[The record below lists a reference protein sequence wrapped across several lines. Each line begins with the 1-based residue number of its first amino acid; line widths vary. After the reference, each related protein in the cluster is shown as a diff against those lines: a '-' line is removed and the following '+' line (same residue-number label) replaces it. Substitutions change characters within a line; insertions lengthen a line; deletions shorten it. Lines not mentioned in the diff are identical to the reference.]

1 MHPALS
7 RRTLLAASLA
17 VPALAR
23 AQFARA
29 QPGKPVRIGVLTDET
44 GPYADSGGAGSV
56 FAAQT
61 AVRDFGGTVLGMP
74 VEVLHADTRNK
85 PDVASAIA
93 RGWYDGGVDLVTD
106 LPVTPVAAAVQQ
118 VAREKQRS
126 VIITAA
132 AVTEFTAKLCAPIS
146 VHWADDT
153 HALAAGT
160 ARRVVERG
168 GKSWFFITVD
178 FAFGLGL
185 QSEAQ
190 AVITSAGGPKG
201 ARVVGAVRYPLGNT
215 DYASQLLAAQ
225 ASGADVI
232 GLASVGNDQVNLIK
246 QAHEFGLVRGD
257 RPVLVAFL
265 VYITDVHAL
274 GLPVAQ
280 GLTFSSGFYWDQGNP
295 ARAFAE
301 RFHAAR
307 QAMPTRNQAAIYAS
321 TLHFLRAM
329 AQAGTRDALAVNQAM
344 RAMPADYLGRP
355 ATIRADGRA
364 LYDLTLYQVKA
375 PGASKQPW
383 DYYAPLATIP
393 AADAFAPMTPACA
406 AS

>member
-1 MHPALS
+1 MRPALS
-7 RRTLLAASLA
+7 RRTLLTASLA
-17 VPALAR
+17 VPA
-23 AQFARA
+23 FARA
-29 QPGKPVRIGVLTDET
+29 QIAHVHPGKPVRIGVLTDET

-56 FAAQT
+56 FAAQA
-61 AVRDFGGTVLGMP
+61 AVHDFGGTVLGMP

-93 RGWYDGGVDLVTD
+93 RGWYDSGVDLVTD

-118 VAREKQRS
+118 VAREKRRS

-132 AVTEFTAKLCAPIS
+132 AVTEFTSKLCAPIS
-146 VHWADDT
+146 IHWADDT

-185 QSEAQ
+185 QREATE
-190 AVITSAGGPKG
+190 VITPAGGK
-201 ARVVGAVRYPLGNT
+201 VVGAVRYPLGNT
-215 DYASQLLAAQ
+215 DYGSQLLAAQ
-225 ASGADVI
+225 SSGADVI

-265 VYITDVHAL
+265 AYITDIHAL

-295 ARAFAE
+295 ARVFAE

-321 TLHFLRAM
+321 TLHFLRAV

-364 LYDLTLYQVKA
+364 LYDLTLYRVKA
-375 PGASKQPW
+375 PGASKRPW

>member
-1 MHPALS
+1 MRPALS
-7 RRTLLAASLA
+7 RRAVLAASLA
-17 VPALAR
+17 VPALASPD
-23 AQFARA
+23 FARA
-29 QPGKPVRIGVLTDET
+29 QTAKPVRIGVLTDET
-44 GPYADSGGAGSV
+44 GPYADSGGAGSA
-56 FAAQT
+56 FAAQA
-61 AVRDFGGTVLGMP
+61 AVHDFGGTVLGQLI
-74 VEVLHADTRNK
+74 EVLHADTQNK

-93 RGWYDGGVDLVTD
+93 RGWYDSGVDLITD

-118 VAREKQRS
+118 VAREKRRS

-132 AVTEFTAKLCAPIS
+132 AVTEFTAKLCAPVSI
-146 VHWADDT
+146 HWADDT

-185 QSEAQ
+185 QREATD
-190 AVITSAGGPKG
+190 VITPAGG
-201 ARVVGAVRYPLGNT
+201 RVVGAVRYPLGNT

-257 RPVLVAFL
+257 RPILVAFL
-265 VYITDVHAL
+265 AFLAYITDIHAL

-321 TLHFLRAM
+321 TLHFLKAM

-344 RAMPADYLGRP
+344 RAMPADYLGHP

-364 LYDLTLYQVKA
+364 LYDLTLYRVKA
-375 PGASKQPW
+375 PGASKRPW

-393 AADAFAPMTPACA
+393 AADAFAPLTPACA

>member
-1 MHPALS
+1 MRPTV
-7 RRTLLAASLA
+7 RRRALLATAFA
-17 VPALAR
+17 TPALAY
-23 AQFARA
+23 A
-29 QPGKPVRIGVLTDET
+29 QPGKPIRVGVLTDET
-44 GPYADSGGAGSV
+44 GPYPDSGGAGSV
-56 FAAQT
+56 FAANA
-61 AVRDFGGTVLGMP
+61 AVQDFGGTILGQP
-74 VEVLHADTRNK
+74 VEVLHADTQNK

-93 RGWYDGGVDLVTD
+93 RGWYDSGVDLITD

-118 VAREKQRS
+118 VAREKRRS

-132 AVTEFTAKLCAPIS
+132 AVTAFTAKLCAPIS

-160 ARRVVERG
+160 ARRVVARG
-168 GKSWFFITVD
+168 GKTWFFITVD
-178 FAFGLGL
+178 FAFGLRL
-185 QSEAQ
+185 QAEATE
-190 AVITSAGGPKG
+190 VIAPASG
-201 ARVVGAVRYPLGNT
+201 RVVGAARYPLGNN

-225 ASGADVI
+225 SSGADVI

-246 QAHEFGLVRGD
+246 QAHEFGLVRSG
-257 RPVLVAFL
+257 RPTLVAFL
-265 VYITDVHAL
+265 AYITDIHAL

-280 GLTFSSGFYWDQGNP
+280 GLTFSSGFYWDQGEP
-295 ARAFAE
+295 ARAFAR
-301 RFHAAR
+301 RFFAAR
-307 QAMPTRNQAAIYAS
+307 QAMPTRNQAAIYTS
-321 TLHFLRAM
+321 TLHFLKAM

-383 DYYAPLATIP
+383 DYYAPLATIS
-393 AADAFAPMTPACA
+393 AADAFAPMIPACA

>member
-1 MHPALS
+1 MRPALS
-7 RRTLLAASLA
+7 RRALLAAPLA
-17 VPALAR
+17 APVLAR
-23 AQFARA
+23 AQ
-29 QPGKPVRIGVLTDET
+29 PTKPIRIGVLTDET

-56 FAAQT
+56 FAARA
-61 AVRDFGGTVLGMP
+61 AVHDFGGTVLGQP
-74 VEVLHADTRNK
+74 IEVLHADTRNK

-93 RGWYDGGVDLVTD
+93 RGWYDGGADLITD

-118 VAREKQRS
+118 VAREKRRS

-160 ARRVVERG
+160 ARRVVARG
-168 GKSWFFITVD
+168 GKTWFFITVD

-185 QSEAQ
+185 QKEATE
-190 AVITSAGGPKG
+190 VIAPAGGKVLG
-201 ARVVGAVRYPLGNT
+201 AARYPLGNT

-246 QAHEFGLVRGD
+246 QAYEFGLVRGD
-257 RPVLVAFL
+257 RPTLVAFL
-265 VYITDVHAL
+265 VYITDIHAL
-274 GLPVAQ
+274 GLPVAK
-280 GLTFSSGFYWDQGNP
+280 GLTFSSGFYWDQGEP
-295 ARAFAE
+295 ARAFAR
-301 RFHAAR
+301 RFFAAR
-307 QAMPTRNQAAIYAS
+307 RAMPTRNQAAIYAS
-321 TLHFLRAM
+321 TLHFLKAM

-344 RAMPADYLGRP
+344 RAMPANYLGRP

-364 LYDLTLYQVKA
+364 LYDLTLYQVRA

-383 DYYAPLATIP
+383 DYYAALATIP
-393 AADAFAPMTPACA
+393 AADAFALMTSACA
-406 AS
+406 AG